1 MNSSNKGWK
10 NVLSSTIAVNAREQ
24 ALKDSQVTAGP
35 LAIPHLAKAWFW
47 IILQEYDMNKIQ
59 LLESL
64 GVCLFSACC
73 GSIKALE
80 RLLSAVGKAAA
91 RLQQWQTRDGCKVQ
105 YRANIDYYCFHLSS
119 QYRLAKSPP
128 TPMTPPFLL
137 PFLHP
142 EAFSIRN
149 DNSHGLNLDGLLE
162 THVLNTSS
170 QLVKPLGLKTWLAG
184 TSSQGQGWDSKVI
197 SAPIFL

>member
-1 MNSSNKGWK
+1 MILNYSAGIWHEQNSAFRIFGCVLLLDLWIYKGSK
-10 NVLSSTIAVNAREQ
+10 AIAFSCRQGCGETTT
-24 ALKDSQVTAGP
+24 VT
-35 LAIPHLAKAWFW
+35 
-47 IILQEYDMNKIQ
+47 D
-59 LLESL
+59 
-64 GVCLFSACC
+64 
-73 GSIKALE
+73 
-80 RLLSAVGKAAA
+80 
-91 RLQQWQTRDGCKVQ
+91 TRDGCKVQ
-105 YRANIDYYCFHLSS
+105 HRANIDYYCCLLSN
-119 QYRLAKSPP
+119 QCWLVKSPP

-142 EAFSIRN
+142 EAFAIRN

-197 SAPIFL
+197 SAPISL